1 MFDEDGNGKISAKEM
16 HKMMAGIN
24 IKDVAEMMKSADT
37 NGDGEIDFEEFST
50 LLRANGQK

>member
-1 MFDEDGNGKISAKEM
+1 
-16 HKMMAGIN
+16 MMAGIN